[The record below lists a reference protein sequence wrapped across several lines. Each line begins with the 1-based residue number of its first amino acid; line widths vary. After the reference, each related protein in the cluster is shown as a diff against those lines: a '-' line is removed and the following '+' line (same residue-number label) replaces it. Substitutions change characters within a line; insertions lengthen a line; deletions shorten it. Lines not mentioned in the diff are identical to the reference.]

1 MNDEQFDWEN
11 FIKRYSQELENLKIK
26 LELIN
31 RHPETF
37 EELDVDFIAPDK
49 LDERIKDWLWLLG
62 KLTHPLETN
71 FFEPTWVPL
80 EKNGYA
86 RFTDICNSDFPVFES
101 NYKFIDQ
108 MFWYNL
114 VLTKNIDTIIYV
126 QEFDR
131 NNLGFLKRNRR
142 NNLQRTLGN
151 PLFNFNDNPG
161 FKTER
166 GNPKKKRKKKIGEGN
181 EGKGKLSL

>member
-1 MNDEQFDWEN
+1 MNDEQFNWEI
-11 FIKRYSQELENLKIK
+11 FIERYSQELETLKTK
-26 LELIN
+26 LEHIN
-31 RHPETF
+31 HYPETF
-37 EELDVDFIAPDK
+37 KALDVDFITPDK
-49 LDERIKDWLWLLG
+49 LDERIKDWLWLLS
-62 KLTHPLETN
+62 KLTHPLETI

-80 EKNGYA
+80 EKNGYG

-114 VLTKNIDTIIYV
+114 VLTKNINAIIYV

-131 NNLGFLKRNRR
+131 NNLGFLKRNQR
-142 NNLQRTLGN
+142 NNLHRTLGN
-151 PLFNFNDNPG
+151 PLFNFNDNPR

-166 GNPKKKRKKKIGEGN
+166 GNPKKKRKTKIGEVN
-181 EGKGKLSL
+181 KGKGKLSL